1 MKELFNKPIALV
13 VLGFMALF
21 IGLLALYLANAIAM
35 DKGADY
41 GDIYAGSSMF
51 LFLLPGS
58 LGSLLWI
65 RAGALK
71 TALLGVLMIPTS
83 VLLSLM
89 ATAAVFVNVIPL
101 CG

>member
-1 MKELFNKPIALV
+1 MRELFNKPIALA
-13 VLGFMALF
+13 VLGFMVLF

-35 DKGADY
+35 DKGAGY
-41 GDIYAGSSMF
+41 GDIYAGSSIF

-71 TALLGVLMIPTS
+71 TALLGVFMIPTS

-89 ATAAVFVNVIPL
+89 ATAVVFVNVIPL